1 MTDNIVII
9 TTETTKDKLIDYI
22 GHPCTTN
29 WRRLAKQEK
38 LNKPVK
44 NGGVCGKCMFRDYL
58 EQFMVNNPE
67 GSIRIKRFM
76 TEVQKNPEMYPRIS
90 RLSGIK

>member
-44 NGGVCGKCMFRDYL
+44 NGGSAENVCSVIIL
-58 EQFMVNNPE
+58 NN
-67 GSIRIKRFM
+67 SW
-76 TEVQKNPEMYPRIS
+76 
-90 RLSGIK
+90 